1 MSPYFHFY
9 TLWILL
15 IFGGANM
22 FGQELFEETND
33 RLVNEIEKS
42 YNKGLRFL
50 AGTQNEKGC
59 WDDSSYGSE
68 PGVVGMSILAFLG
81 RGDDPEFGT
90 YRKPIQAALKYVLER
105 QDEKTGYIG
114 TSMYNHGFATLALAE
129 IYGMYN
135 DSRIGPALQ
144 KATNLILTSQKNNPK
159 GAWRYSPESKDADT
173 TVSGAQLVAL
183 LAAKNSGIHVPKK
196 AVEQGIAFLLTCQD
210 SKGGFGYTGGTGAN
224 LPRTSIGSL
233 ILSLA
238 DKKETEAYQKS
249 VDFLSENA
257 SFGDQGHKFYSLYY
271 TAQAVFRADP
281 SLWNSWNYQN
291 FKQLQSTQT
300 EKGGWNGNYGTTFS
314 TTSALLSLAL
324 NYRYL
329 PIYER

>member
-1 MSPYFHFY
+1 MS
-9 TLWILL
+9 
-15 IFGGANM
+15 
-22 FGQELFEETND
+22 
-33 RLVNEIEKS
+33 V
-42 YNKGLRFL
+42 
-50 AGTQNEKGC
+50 
-59 WDDSSYGSE
+59 
-68 PGVVGMSILAFLG
+68 LAFLG

-183 LAAKNSGIHVPKK
+183 LAAQNSGIHVPKK

-249 VDFLSENA
+249 VNFLRENA
-257 SFGDQGHKFYSLYY
+257 SLGDQGHKFYSLYY

-300 EKGGWNGNYGTTFS
+300 EEGGWNGNYGTTFS

>member
-183 LAAKNSGIHVPKK
+183 LAAQNSGIHVPKK
-196 AVEQGIAFLLTCQD
+196 AVEKGIAFLLTCQD

-249 VDFLSENA
+249 VDFLGENA

-281 SLWNSWNYQN
+281 GLWNSWNYQN

-300 EKGGWNGNYGTTFS
+300 EEGGWNGNYGTTFS

>member
-68 PGVVGMSILAFLG
+68 PGVVGMSVLAFLG

-183 LAAKNSGIHVPKK
+183 LAAQNSGIHVPKK

-249 VDFLSENA
+249 VNFLRENA
-257 SFGDQGHKFYSLYY
+257 SLGDQGHKFYSLYY